1 MALMEA
7 SQRLKALESEAMT
20 AAQTGN
26 LPKAE
31 KFCRMALS
39 DAPHTVW
46 ALALLGKIA
55 TTLGQLQAARG
66 YYRDA
71 ASHAPEDQILIQTLN
86 WVETELASQP
96 PVAPQRDAQ
105 YLLIKCWG
113 QGFWSDVSHV
123 LGQLLLAEIT
133 GRTPIVHWGANSLF
147 GDATDPQGADANIF
161 HYYFEPI
168 GDLSLAD
175 LTRFDGDFFPPK
187 WSAENL
193 KAVEVNTWKGAWSR
207 MAALYCLNRPERVV
221 VSDFYTGIADLS
233 SWIPENHPL
242 SGQSVEQIY
251 RLLIKKYLRPN
262 AEILAE
268 IETFYEQRLA
278 ALPYISVHVRGA
290 DKYNEQS
297 DLGDVNDQYF
307 QVLDDYLAQDP
318 SCNIFL
324 FTDDNRIFRRF
335 TARYGDKVIYTDCDR
350 TDTDAGVHVAPKISP
365 RRLAE
370 EVMVDSYLAARGLGF
385 VGNGASNVSCMVVHL
400 KDWREGETALLAPS
414 RHEHDPFLHNW

>member
-1 MALMEA
+1 MEA
-7 SQRLKALESEAMT
+7 SQRLKALEAEAAA
-20 AAQTGN
+20 AAQKGN

-39 DAPHTVW
+39 DAPHTIW

-55 TTLGQLQAARG
+55 TSLGQLVAARN
-66 YYRDA
+66 YYEA
-71 ASHAPEDQILIQTLN
+71 AAQAPDTQDFTEALAWI
-86 WVETELASQP
+86 ETQLAATP
-96 PVAPQRDAQ
+96 PVSPAPVEQ

-147 GDATDPQGADANIF
+147 GDMTDPQGADANIF

-168 GDLSLAD
+168 GGLDLAD
-175 LTRFDGDFFPPK
+175 LARPDWDYFPPK

-193 KAVEVNTWKGAWSR
+193 GEVEVNTWKGAWSR
-207 MAALYCLNRPERVV
+207 MAALYFLNRTERVV
-221 VSDFYTGIADLS
+221 VGDFYTGIADLS
-233 SWIPENHPL
+233 PWIPEGHPL
-242 SGQSVEQIY
+242 FAQDIEALY
-251 RLLIKKYLRPN
+251 RALIKKYLHPN
-262 AEILAE
+262 AAITQE
-268 IETFYEQRLA
+268 IESFYDQRLA
-278 ALPYISVHVRGA
+278 GLPFISVHVRGA
-290 DKYNEQS
+290 DKYKEQP

-307 QVLDDYLAQDP
+307 KVLDDYLSQDP
-318 SCNIFL
+318 ACNIFL
-324 FTDDNRIFRRF
+324 FTDDNRMLRRF

-350 TDTDAGVHVAPKISP
+350 TESDAGVHVEPKISP

-385 VGNGASNVSCMVVHL
+385 IGNGASNVSCMVVHL
-400 KDWREGETALLAPS
+400 NDWRDGETALLAPS
-414 RHEHDPFLHNW
+414 RHVHDPFLHNW